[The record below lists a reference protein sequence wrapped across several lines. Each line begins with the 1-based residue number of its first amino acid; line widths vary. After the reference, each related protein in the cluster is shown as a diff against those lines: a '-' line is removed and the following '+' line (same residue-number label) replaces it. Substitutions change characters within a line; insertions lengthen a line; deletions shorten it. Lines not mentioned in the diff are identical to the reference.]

1 MIEEGLERL
10 KKKAS
15 HQPSKNMLS
24 VSKISF
30 MLPEKYITEDIELCF
45 IRE

>member
-24 VSKISF
+24 LSKIRF
-30 MLPEKYITEDIELCF
+30 MLPDNYITEDYE
-45 IRE
+45 R